1 MCKRPQL
8 CATQEQGP
16 LKVRLLVQ
24 KDRNKPSWLTELP
37 PKTNPKPRLSPSFG
51 FVCKHF
57 KTATLTF
64 LGNGKKRGAFGVQL
78 LPSPTSAKPENHNCF
93 WKPLLKIT
101 GSFLVPH
108 HSQLVELKGKI
119 HQKTKWN
126 QKPLRNKRKPKTLQF
141 LSLPTPLSLPH
152 SPNPY
157 RKLLSYTSKKWFT
170 PDKWTL
176 NDFKYLASYVPLN
189 RITLDGE

>member
-57 KTATLTF
+57 KIATLNF
-64 LGNGKKRGAFGVQL
+64 SWKREEERSFWSSAAAEPYLSQTWKSQL
-78 LPSPTSAKPENHNCF
+78 LLETITEDHRVFPSTPPFSTCRIKGENSP
-93 WKPLLKIT
+93 KDKM
-101 GSFLVPH
+101 
-108 HSQLVELKGKI
+108 
-119 HQKTKWN
+119 
-126 QKPLRNKRKPKTLQF
+126 KPKTTKKQKKTQNSAVF
-141 LSLPTPLSLPH
+141 ITAH
-152 SPNPY
+152 SPLPAPFPQS
-157 RKLLSYTSKKWFT
+157 L
-170 PDKWTL
+170 
-176 NDFKYLASYVPLN
+176 
-189 RITLDGE
+189 